1 MNNSLPDRLSRARL
15 LIAIGFVLL
24 SASLH
29 AADWQDR
36 VDPELQSLPKS
47 ASTRTA
53 VVIEFN
59 GPAIEKPI
67 APVSVDERRV
77 FVAALKARAATAQS
91 EVARSL
97 EKEGLDVQTF
107 WISNS
112 LAVSLTA
119 AEIQSIARNK
129 QVRHVHIDR
138 RISMEQP
145 DALQTEKS
153 VTGSCN
159 TAGTP
164 PWGVTRVRA
173 PDVWALGFS
182 GQGTT
187 VAGADTGYQWD
198 HPALRDKYRGW
209 NGASA
214 DHNYNWWDGI
224 RTGGN
229 ATCAAASAAPCD
241 DHNHGTHTMGTMV
254 GDAGGGSVIGVAPQA
269 KWIACRNMNAG
280 NGTLSTYNQCF
291 QFFLEPTRIDGTMG
305 DTARAPDV
313 INNSWGCPTSEGCNT
328 ANFAQMES
336 VVNALDSAGVLVVG
350 SAGNDGSS
358 CGTVNTPLAIFAAV
372 LSVGNTNS
380 GESMAS
386 SSSRGPV
393 TVDGSNRMKPEISAP
408 GSSVC
413 SSIRNN
419 DYATFSGTSMA
430 GPHVAA
436 VAALLISAYPDARGN
451 PALLKEAIIGTAA
464 PISGITQTCGGIPV
478 GTVPN
483 NVGGY
488 GRIDALAAL
497 QYLQALDTGV
507 VFRNSFE

>member
-1 MNNSLPDRLSRARL
+1 MALSSLA
-15 LIAIGFVLL
+15 VQ
-24 SASLH
+24 SAT
-29 AADWQDR
+29 WQNR
-36 VDPELQSLPKS
+36 VDPELLSASKS
-47 ASTRTA
+47 ADLRLP

-59 GPAIEKPI
+59 GAPVARPE
-67 APVSVDERRV
+67 APVSVDERRAY
-77 FVAALKARAATAQS
+77 VAALKARADLAQAG
-91 EVARSL
+91 VASRL
-97 EKEGLDVQTF
+97 KDKGLDVQRF

-119 AEIQSIARNK
+119 AEIKAVAREK
-129 QVRHVHIDR
+129 QVHHIHVDR
-138 RISMEQP
+138 RLTMELP
-145 DALQTEKS
+145 EYETTEKAI
-153 VTGSCN
+153 TGAC
-159 TAGTP
+159 P
-164 PWGVTRVRA
+164 PGAPAWGVTRVRA
-173 PDVWALGFS
+173 PEVWALGFS

-187 VAGADTGYQWD
+187 VAGADTGYQWN

-209 NGASA
+209 NGSTA

-229 ATCAAASAAPCD
+229 ATCAAASPAPCD
-241 DHNHGTHTMGTMV
+241 DNGHGTHTMGTMV
-254 GDAGGGSVIGVAPQA
+254 GDAGGGSVIGVAPGA

-280 NGTLSTYNQCF
+280 DGTLSTYNSCF
-291 QFFLEPTRIDGTMG
+291 QFFLEPTRLDGTMG
-305 DTARAPDV
+305 DTALAPDA

-328 ANFAQMES
+328 SNFAQMES
-336 VVNALDSAGVLVVG
+336 VVDALDAAGVIVVG
-350 SAGNDGSS
+350 SAGNSGSS
-358 CGTVNTPLAIFAAV
+358 CGSVNTPLAIFESV
-372 LSVGNTNS
+372 LTVGWSTS
-380 GESMAS
+380 GDSMSS

-408 GSSVC
+408 GSQIC
-413 SSIRNN
+413 SSIPNN
-419 DYATFSGTSMA
+419 GYSDSFSGTSMA

-436 VAALLISAYPDARGN
+436 VAALLISAYPEARGN

-464 PISGITQTCGGIPV
+464 PIAGITQTCGGIPA

-483 NVGGY
+483 NVGGF